1 MDAGQI
7 HPTEETQAQPPASA
21 QARQGTATSVPVAAP
36 RRGMFTN
43 RIVPWL
49 QRFGA
54 LAALILLV
62 AIASVLSP
70 NFVTEENIRLQL
82 QTFCLATALIGVG
95 QTLVILTGGIDL
107 SVGALLA
114 VGSCLAG
121 QMINNNAPLALAFTA
136 PLLLATVLGGVSGT
150 IIARARIQPIVVTL
164 AMMIAARGLAQLIAG
179 DATLNLSNDTFDNL
193 AITQL

>member
-7 HPTEETQAQPPASA
+7 HPTEETQARPPASTRA
-21 QARQGTATSVPVAAP
+21 GGGTTVSVPVAAP

-54 LAALILLV
+54 LAALMLLV

-70 NFVTEENIRLQL
+70 NFLTEENIRLQL

-121 QMINNNAPLALAFTA
+121 ELIIQGAPIPVAFAVPIALT
-136 PLLLATVLGGVSGT
+136 TVLGACSGA
-150 IIARARIQPIVVTL
+150 IIA
-164 AMMIAARGLAQLIAG
+164 
-179 DATLNLSNDTFDNL
+179 
-193 AITQL
+193 